1 VFLSLFIEDITAI
14 GFGGV
19 HFLGEAYWGG
29 RNIIPV
35 ILLGYLFY
43 GFYVNFNASFYIKE
57 KSIPIPVLLGAG
69 AVVNVGLNF
78 LLIPLMG
85 IMGAALA
92 TLGSYVVISG
102 FFFWYGRKLF
112 EIDYEFRKIFSILGL
127 ITVVF
132 IIYYSFISGQEV
144 SFFIKLLIA
153 LGFVVSII
161 FTGALSLRE
170 IKVMKDMIT
179 GFTGRFRSK

>member
-1 VFLSLFIEDITAI
+1 
-14 GFGGV
+14 
-19 HFLGEAYWGG
+19 
-29 RNIIPV
+29 
-35 ILLGYLFY
+35 LGYLFY